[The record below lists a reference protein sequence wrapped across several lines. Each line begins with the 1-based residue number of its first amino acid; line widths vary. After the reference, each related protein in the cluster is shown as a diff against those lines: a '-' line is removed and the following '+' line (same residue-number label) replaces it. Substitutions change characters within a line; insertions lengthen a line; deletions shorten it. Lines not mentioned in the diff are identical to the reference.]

1 MQKRKHNTP
10 YQYINDSLKTK
21 KLFLLDI
28 DGTVSLDTEWIDGA
42 LEFLN
47 LVRERGGKYIF
58 ITNNSTKG
66 IKDYVDKYT
75 NMGLQVDE
83 TNFLTA
89 SYVTGYFLKQ
99 HHKQE
104 LLYVL
109 GTKSFLRELQSF
121 DLFVTEEVTE
131 QNIEQISA
139 AIVGFDS
146 ELNYEKVTTICRLL
160 QTKETI
166 KYYATNKDLACPT
179 TFGFIPDCGAI
190 CNMIGCAVKREPEF
204 LGKPNPMMVTMAL
217 ELYGYTKEETL
228 VIGDRLYTDI
238 ACGRNAGADTLLVFT
253 GEAKEAD
260 LSTTEYPPDY
270 YCNTIKE
277 LYQLFL

>member
-1 MQKRKHNTP
+1 M
-10 YQYINDSLKTK
+10 QYINSSLKAK

-28 DGTVSLDTEWIDGA
+28 DGTVSLDTEWIEGA

-47 LVRERGGKYIF
+47 LIRERGGKYIF

-66 IKDYVDKYT
+66 IKDYVEKYT
-75 NMGLQVDE
+75 KMGLKVDE

-99 HHKQE
+99 HYQQE
-104 LLYVL
+104 LLYIL
-109 GTKSFLRELQSF
+109 GTKSFLQELKSF
-121 DLFVTEEVTE
+121 GLSVTEELSEDTI
-131 QNIEQISA
+131 NKISA

-146 ELNYEKVTTICRLL
+146 ELNYGKVTDICRLL
-160 QTKETI
+160 QTRQVN
-166 KYYATNKDLACPT
+166 YYATNKDLACPT
-179 TFGFIPDCGAI
+179 GFGFIPDCGAI
-190 CNMIGCAVKREPEF
+190 CSMIGYAVKREPEF

-217 ELYGYTKEETL
+217 ELYGYSLEDTL

-238 ACGRNAGADTLLVFT
+238 ACGLNAGADTLLVLT
-253 GEAKEAD
+253 GEAKEKD
-260 LSTTEYPPDY
+260 LKTTEYPPDY

-277 LYQLFL
+277 LYQLFLS

>member
-1 MQKRKHNTP
+1 M
-10 YQYINDSLKTK
+10 QYIHMDDSLKKK

-28 DGTVSLDTEWIDGA
+28 DGTVSLDKEWIDGA

-47 LVRERGGKYIF
+47 LVREQGGKYIF

-75 NMGLQVDE
+75 KMGLQVDQ

-99 HHKQE
+99 HYKQE
-104 LLYVL
+104 LLYIL
-109 GTKSFLRELQSF
+109 GTKSFLQELQSF
-121 DLFVTEEVTE
+121 GLNVTEEITS
-131 QNIEQISA
+131 NKIA
-139 AIVGFDS
+139 AAVVGFDS
-146 ELNYEKVTTICRLL
+146 ELTYKKVTDICQLL
-160 QTKETI
+160 QTRDDV

-179 TFGFIPDCGAI
+179 GFGFIPDCGAI
-190 CNMIGCAVKREPEF
+190 CSMIGHAVKREPEF

-217 ELYGYTKEETL
+217 DMYGYSLEETL

-238 ACGRNAGADTLLVFT
+238 ACGLNANADTLLVFT
-253 GEAKEAD
+253 GEAKEQD
-260 LSTTEYPPDY
+260 LETTEYQPKY

-277 LYQLFL
+277 LYELFRSL